1 MSQSLPFF
9 NEHIHIYLMVMLQ
22 NCFSQLSTTGKHQ
35 GGGIFQFLLTNS
47 STIYLYILQ
56 NKHILLYTCSSSSA
70 LMFGQSTNV
79 CCHIILKSLQNKQI
93 GCSSH
98 FRCFILQQRLEGCDK
113 LVLLDSF
120 GLVLRWFQLE
130 SNQNYSTILQVLQPQ
145 IGNFSQ
151 YAVQISIL
159 LPVTI
164 QCNYITEAKDK
175 CSQGGILF
183 VNRQPF

>member
-113 LVLLDSF
+113 FLWFYAGFSWNQIKTTQPSYRYCSPKQVTFPSMKCRLVF
-120 GLVLRWFQLE
+120 
-130 SNQNYSTILQVLQPQ
+130 
-145 IGNFSQ
+145 FSQ
-151 YAVQISIL
+151 
-159 LPVTI
+159 LPYSVTI
-164 QCNYITEAKDK
+164 SLRLRISAVREGYFLSTGNPSD
-175 CSQGGILF
+175 
-183 VNRQPF
+183 